1 MCGIS
6 GVKGRNAIVK
16 ALLITVG
23 QLERGDLSSGIAWIR
38 NGKLKYYKIAD
49 SPVKLLY
56 KVISNPHMY
65 NQTLSDMAIAHNR
78 FPSIGQVTVQNA
90 HPFISCDKSFA
101 LVHNGTSSTINSLR
115 KELKERHKIFGE
127 TDSELL
133 THLLEEYIYEHGDMI
148 TALEKLYEKYLNGAI
163 IVLTRN
169 REIYAI
175 RNSSAPIHYCEY
187 NGEIY
192 IASTENAIRNITS
205 KKAQI
210 IKLKPRQILRATDKG
225 IEVIGEGEEEKDIY
239 KWITEYDYD
248 FYKWYRDIIRK
259 Y

>member
-6 GVKGRNAIVK
+6 GVKGKNAIVK

-23 QLERGDLSSGIAWIR
+23 QLERGDLSSGIAWVKDGRI
-38 NGKLKYYKIAD
+38 KYYKTTETPI
-49 SPVKLLY
+49 KLLY
-56 KVISNPHMY
+56 KVLSNLHVY
-65 NQTLSDMAIAHNR
+65 SDIAIAHNR
-78 FPSIGQVTVQNA
+78 FPSMGQITVQNA

-101 LVHNGTSSTINSLR
+101 LIHNGTSSTINSIR

-133 THLLEEYIYEHGDMI
+133 THLLEEYIHEYNDMVI
-148 TALEKLYEKYLNGAI
+148 ALDKLYENYLSGAI
-163 IVLTRN
+163 LVLTKN

-175 RNSSAPIHYCEY
+175 RNSTAPIHYCEHE
-187 NGEIY
+187 NEIY

-205 KKAQI
+205 RKAEI
-210 IKLKPRQILRATDKG
+210 NKLKPRQILRVTDKG
-225 IEVIGEGEEEKDIY
+225 MEIIGEGEEEKEIY
-239 KWITEYDYD
+239 KYYKWYDYD
-248 FYKWYRDIIRK
+248 FYKWYKEITEK